1 MMWLIAFMLLLMQDS
16 SSAVLRFDWP
26 AGVTARIDTEYSWD
40 AEIDQMPVEVSRLSF
55 SQRMRVRPHDEGRR
69 IEYADHTYID
79 SSGDLL
85 QAVKGVVT
93 AWVPVTIVSDRGTF
107 LRVEEAHSV
116 SRLLTDAYAPL
127 IDEPLARAVPAFKA
141 FLTQMSS
148 PEALA
153 VMMAAEWNELV
164 GRWLGMAPADTPAEH
179 VGDVARGGGGG
190 TPSRTTVRLVEQTS
204 CSRGARAYDCV
215 TYELTSEVE
224 PAGLARLAQSIPQ
237 EALGMRVSVHEI
249 IRTVR
254 VTLET
259 ETMLP
264 HRFEMTQKM
273 RQTRELGSAVNI
285 TDVERRVS
293 RYTYLDER

>member
-1 MMWLIAFMLLLMQDS
+1 
-16 SSAVLRFDWP
+16 
-26 AGVTARIDTEYSWD
+26 
-40 AEIDQMPVEVSRLSF
+40 
-55 SQRMRVRPHDEGRR
+55 
-69 IEYADHTYID
+69 
-79 SSGDLL
+79 
-85 QAVKGVVT
+85 
-93 AWVPVTIVSDRGTF
+93 
-107 LRVEEAHSV
+107 
-116 SRLLTDAYAPL
+116 
-127 IDEPLARAVPAFKA
+127 
-141 FLTQMSS
+141 
-148 PEALA
+148 
-153 VMMAAEWNELV
+153 
-164 GRWLGMAPADTPAEH
+164 
-179 VGDVARGGGGG
+179 
-190 TPSRTTVRLVEQTS
+190 VEQTS

-215 TYELTSEVE
+215 TYELTSVIE

-293 RYTYLDER
+293 QPRKAFDMPLPRVVLTTASDQNARFCGRPGHRAPDLDRQRSGPADRAQRSAGRRVEA